1 MSGLFYWEM
10 IPSFIASI
18 IRISTPLVFGA
29 LAAVITQKSGVLN
42 MAVDSMML
50 ASSLTG
56 VVVSSYT
63 KSPWIG
69 LLAGIIAAVLITVI
83 LSFATF
89 HWKVDLYLASI
100 ALNTGMS
107 GATVFI
113 MYLLTGQKASTVGY
127 LSSPVLPNVDIPF
140 IKDIPILGVI
150 LSGHHVL
157 TYVAVICTAA
167 MAYLLKR
174 TVLGMR
180 IRSVGENPDAA
191 VSVGINP
198 IKIYYLSF
206 AIAGIMAGMGGCF
219 ISMGYVSWFQRDIT
233 AGRGYIGMSATNIT
247 GADPVYT
254 ALASVFFGT
263 AQAFANKLQLTSY
276 SVDLISSIPYMGT
289 ILVLVIFSTIRNIR
303 AALKHKRQK
312 AQQEKEISH
321 EVV

>member
-1 MSGLFYWEM
+1 MANLFYWEM

-29 LAAVITQKSGVLN
+29 LAACITQKSGVLN

-50 ASSLTG
+50 AASLTG
-56 VVVSSYT
+56 VVISSYT
-63 KSPWIG
+63 QNPWLG
-69 LLAGIIAAVLITVI
+69 LLAGILAAVLITVI

-89 HWKVDLYLASI
+89 SWKVDLYLASI

-127 LSSPVLPNVDIPF
+127 LSSPVLPNIEIPF
-140 IKDIPILGVI
+140 IKDIPVLGVI

-157 TYVAVICTAA
+157 TYVAVLCTIL
-167 MAYLLKR
+167 MSYLLRR

-191 VSVGINP
+191 VSVGIDP
-198 IKIYYLSF
+198 VKIYYLSF

-219 ISMGYVSWFQRDIT
+219 MSMGYVSWFQRDIT

-247 GADPVYT
+247 GADPVWT

-276 SVDLISSIPYMGT
+276 SVDLISSIPYAGT
-289 ILVLVIFSTIRNIR
+289 ILVLIVLSTIRNIR
-303 AALKHKRQK
+303 AVVKHRRDLKK
-312 AQQEKEISH
+312 QEEEIRH
-321 EVV
+321 EMV